1 MSEAQEESSPLQ
13 EGVVRAL
20 HPTDPSP
27 NEAELERTRRL
38 LHVLNLE
45 GSALTR
51 GQQEQLKD
59 LLLESPDLFALDPS
73 ELGSTDVVRHTI
85 DTGNSKPI
93 HQQARRMPF
102 ALRPKVEEMTRDMLD
117 LGVIRP
123 SRSLWASPIVL
134 VAKKDGTTCFC
145 VHYRR
150 LNAVTKMDV
159 FPLPRVDGSL
169 DLLSKSRY
177 FSILD
182 LASGYWQVE
191 MDPDSIEK
199 TAFTTHSGLYELV
212 VMLFGLCNAPA
223 TFQRLMESVL
233 VGLAREVCVVY
244 LDDILVMGE
253 TFEEHLENLASV
265 FDRLRQAGLRLK
277 PSKCYLARWEVEYM
291 GYVVSAKGI
300 AADPRKMEAVRAF
313 PTPSN
318 LKSLR
323 SFLGLASYYRRFI
336 PNFVKVAN
344 PLHALTRKD
353 APFDWS
359 PTCQTAFED
368 LKRLLTEAPLL
379 AFPVFSKG
387 FLLETDASGTGL
399 GAVLAQVQEDG
410 TTRPIAYASR
420 TLQKHEQNYGV
431 TELEALGVVWAVRH
445 FRPYLYGHQCAV
457 YTDHEVLK
465 SLLNTPQPSGKLA
478 RWGMAIQELDL
489 HIHYRPGKKNAN
501 ADALSRAP
509 AEAETEPVD
518 PSGPCVVIAALQ
530 TEELLAKSGDA
541 SLEVRQ

>member
-1 MSEAQEESSPLQ
+1 M
-13 EGVVRAL
+13 
-20 HPTDPSP
+20 
-27 NEAELERTRRL
+27 N
-38 LHVLNLE
+38 
-45 GSALTR
+45 
-51 GQQEQLKD
+51 
-59 LLLESPDLFALDPS
+59 
-73 ELGSTDVVRHTI
+73 
-85 DTGNSKPI
+85 
-93 HQQARRMPF
+93 
-102 ALRPKVEEMTRDMLD
+102 
-117 LGVIRP
+117 
-123 SRSLWASPIVL
+123 
-134 VAKKDGTTCFC
+134 
-145 VHYRR
+145 
-150 LNAVTKMDV
+150 V

-177 FSILD
+177 FSTLD

-199 TAFTTHSGLYELV
+199 TAFTTHSGLYEFV
-212 VMLFGLCNAPA
+212 VMPFGLCNAPA

-277 PSKCYLARWEVEYM
+277 PSKCYLARWEVEYL
-291 GYVVSAKGI
+291 GYVVSAKGV

-336 PNFVKVAN
+336 PNFAKVVN

-353 APFDWS
+353 AHFDWS

-420 TLQKHEQNYGV
+420 TLQKHEQHYGV

-445 FRPYLYGHQCAV
+445 FRPYLYGHQCDV
-457 YTDHEVLK
+457 YTDHDALK

-509 AEAETEPVD
+509 A
-518 PSGPCVVIAALQ
+518 
-530 TEELLAKSGDA
+530 
-541 SLEVRQ
+541 